1 ARRRLGPALG
11 GPFPLS
17 EEGASPPPARPPVAH
32 VAGEAAVR
40 AALDEVTGT
49 LRMAEEEGRLVLS
62 LPLAEVAEGH
72 LIRDR
77 LAATPEAMAELT
89 ESLRRRGQQMPIEV
103 ADLGPGARPRYG
115 LISGWRRLIA
125 LRALAEETGEAR
137 FATVLALVRRA
148 GGGAEAYV
156 AMVEE
161 NEIRADLSFY
171 ERARI
176 VLRAV
181 EAGVFADDRAARRA
195 LFASALP
202 AKRSKIRSFQPIVT
216 ALDPVLRFPAR
227 ISEKAGLALS
237 AAMAADPGLASA
249 LVAALSATP
258 APSAEVE
265 AGIIRQVMRARFSAQ
280 ETGSEPAHRVDSVS
294 EGLRLS
300 GGPGR
305 VTLSGSAVT
314 AEFVESLSAWVQS
327 WRDGTAR

>member
-1 ARRRLGPALG
+1 M
-11 GPFPLS
+11 
-17 EEGASPPPARPPVAH
+17 V
-32 VAGEAAVR
+32 
-40 AALDEVTGT
+40 
-49 LRMAEEEGRLVLS
+49 
-62 LPLAEVAEGH
+62 
-72 LIRDR
+72 IW
-77 LAATPEAMAELT
+77 
-89 ESLRRRGQQMPIEV
+89 
-103 ADLGPGARPRYG
+103 PGARPRYG
-115 LISGWRRLIA
+115 LIPGWRRPIA
-125 LRALAEETGEAR
+125 LRALAEEAGEAR
-137 FATVLALVRRA
+137 FATVLPVRRA
-148 GGGAEAYV
+148 GGGAEACV

-161 NEIRADLSFY
+161 NEIRAD
-171 ERARI
+171 
-176 VLRAV
+176 VLRTRASSC
-181 EAGVFADDRAARRA
+181 ARSRPGLDDRVARRA